1 MQEVHNVL
9 TSTEYE
15 IQSFSSRISPKSR
28 SSSSGTLFSDDES
41 LRQSIHS
48 STEVACS
55 ALVAQ
60 SHVFLSRV
68 AEERISLH
76 DLALAAHLS
85 CSVTSLDNEDSFVAA
100 DITHMMSRV
109 ASFNDQFPG
118 VHMLLKSGV
127 VGDTSL
133 AALFLHLGSTL
144 TIDTPSD
151 VALLQAA
158 ISAQPDLTDKP
169 STLLSGCAVDT
180 TTTRSP
186 SRALTA
192 LAAGARIFAVDSLRS
207 ATILANACAKL
218 SIDSADITLLLQ
230 LRGAKTKLT
239 KASLSAGTPLA
250 ASRGCTLA
258 TALSIASSSP
268 MRIGGVAVENVDLL
282 NVDDV
287 VHVLTSLQCS
297 LLVIEHMPCD
307 MPASL
312 GTTLNALVCAIP
324 SLRILGGASEY
335 VLQDAKSRTLCAKV
349 IGAREVVEPS
359 TGLSCGQQIY
369 VGSGIYGSMCIPTS
383 GARAFCIGSDLAPIP
398 LTSEAG
404 AESTTTCTIWG
415 QTCDSIDKI
424 TENALLPEMRIGDWI
439 AFPAAAGTL
448 TSTTF
453 NGYAPPKM
461 RYYVDA
467 SCAMQADVSLEG
479 NLLKMLCA
487 SPTSCVAIY
496 A

>member
-15 IQSFSSRISPKSR
+15 IQTFSSRISPKSR
-28 SSSSGTLFSDDES
+28 SSSSGTLFSDDDS

-48 STEVACS
+48 STEMACS

-60 SHVFLSRV
+60 SHAFLGRV
-68 AEERISLH
+68 AVERTSLH
-76 DLALAAHLS
+76 EEALSAHLS
-85 CSVTSLDNEDSFVAA
+85 VTVSSLDNEDSFVAA

-127 VGDTSL
+127 LGDTSL

-151 VALLQAA
+151 VTLLQAA
-158 ISAQPDLTDKP
+158 IASQPGLTDKP
-169 STLLSGCAVDT
+169 SALLAGCAVDT

-186 SRALTA
+186 SRAVTA

-207 ATILANACAKL
+207 ASILSEACNKL
-218 SIDSADITLLLQ
+218 SIDTSDITLLLQ
-230 LRGAKTKLT
+230 LRSVKAKLT
-239 KASLSAGTPLA
+239 KASLTAGAPLA
-250 ASRGCTLA
+250 AARGCTLA
-258 TALSIASSSP
+258 TALAIAANSS
-268 MRIGGVAVENVDLL
+268 MRIGGVAVENVASL

-287 VHVLTSLQCS
+287 MHVLTSLQCS
-297 LLVIEHMPCD
+297 LVVIEQMPEDACD
-307 MPASL
+307 ALS
-312 GTTLNALVCAIP
+312 NALHTLLSIVP
-324 SLRILGGASEY
+324 SLRIIGGATEY
-335 VLQDAKSRTLCAKV
+335 VLEHAKSRTLCAKV

-359 TGLSCGQQIY
+359 TGMSCGQQIY

-383 GARAFCIGSDLAPIP
+383 GAKAFCIGSELAPIA
-398 LTSEAG
+398 LTSDID
-404 AESTTTCTIWG
+404 AESAVCTIWG

-424 TENALLPEMRIGDWI
+424 TENARLPEMRIGDWI

-467 SCAMQADVSLEG
+467 SCVSQADVPLEG